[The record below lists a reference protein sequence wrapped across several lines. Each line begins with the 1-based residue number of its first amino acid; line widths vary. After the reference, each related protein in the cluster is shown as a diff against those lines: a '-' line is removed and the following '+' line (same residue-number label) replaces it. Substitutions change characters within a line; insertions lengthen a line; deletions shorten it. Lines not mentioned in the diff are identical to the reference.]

1 MNTIS
6 PFDSGRLGLRRAL
19 AAASRQVAKIA
30 ATTGTASDRP
40 SDYTRPLLR
49 LIADRNQAE
58 AAARI
63 IKTTD
68 EILGSLIDIKA

>member
-6 PFDSGRLGLRRAL
+6 PFDTGRLGLRRAL
-19 AAASRQVAKIA
+19 ADASRQVAKIA
-30 ATTGTASDRP
+30 TTTDAASDRP
-40 SDYTRPLLR
+40 SDYTRSLLR

>member
-6 PFDSGRLGLRRAL
+6 PLDTGRLGLQRAL
-19 AAASRQVAKIA
+19 ADASRQVAKIA
-30 ATTGTASDRP
+30 AATGTASDRP
-40 SDYTRPLLR
+40 SDYTRPLVR
-49 LIADRNQAE
+49 LITDRDQAE